1 MKQLTF
7 RCSCCRR
14 IVPRNPRARNQRYC
28 GAKPCQQARKNK
40 WQRNKQQMDSDH
52 RVNKEES
59 QRAWSQQNPDYWK
72 LYRELNPEYCERN
85 RQLQR
90 KRDFKRQHKKI
101 ILVLTSPILQ
111 RRTRQALKQTKQQV
125 DRGSCKEGLVSDT
138 DLDAIQFPHNGG
150 IS

>member
-14 IVPRNPRARNQRYC
+14 IVPHNPRARDQHYC

-52 RVNKEES
+52 RANKEES
-59 QRAWSQQNPDYWK
+59 QRTWRQQNPDYWK
-72 LYRELNPEYCERN
+72 QYRERNPEYCERN

-90 KRDFKRQHKKI
+90 KRDLKRRHKSI
-101 ILVLTSPILQ
+101 ILQ
-111 RRTRQALKQTKQQV
+111 RRTRQILKQSEQRE
-125 DRGSCKEGLVSDT
+125 DRRSCKEGLVST
-138 DLDAIQFPHNGG
+138 TGLDAIQFPHNGG
-150 IS
+150 IL

>member
-28 GAKPCQQARKNK
+28 GGKPCQQARKNK

-52 RVNKEES
+52 RANKEES
-59 QRAWSQQNPDYWK
+59 QRAWRQQNPDYWK
-72 LYRELNPEYCERN
+72 LYRELNTEYCERN
-85 RQLQR
+85 RKLQR
-90 KRDFKRQHKKI
+90 KRDFKRQHTKKI
-101 ILVLTSPILQ
+101 LSLTSPILQ
-111 RRTRQALKQTKQQV
+111 RRTRQVLKQSKQQE
-125 DRGSCKEGLVSDT
+125 DRGSCKEGRVSGT
-138 DLDAIQFPHNGG
+138 NLDAIQFPHNGG